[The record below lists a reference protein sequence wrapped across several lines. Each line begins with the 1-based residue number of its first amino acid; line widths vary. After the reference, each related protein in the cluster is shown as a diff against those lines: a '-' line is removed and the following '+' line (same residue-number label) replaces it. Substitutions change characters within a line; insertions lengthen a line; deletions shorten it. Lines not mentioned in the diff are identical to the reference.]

1 MSSGAP
7 GPITDLSTV
16 NTTNF
21 DLYLEADK
29 LPPSGMAVAC
39 RVTIEHDSTKE
50 KSYCGP
56 RIAVAGMY
64 ITITVQLQGSPFNKP
79 VIYWS

>member
-1 MSSGAP
+1 MIQWTEVSSGAP
-7 GPITDLSTV
+7 GEITHLSTV
-16 NTTNF
+16 NSTNF
-21 DLYLEADK
+21 DLYLEADN

-39 RVTIEHDSTKE
+39 RVDIEHDSTNQ

-64 ITITVQLQGSPFNKP
+64 ITITVQIQGSPFN
-79 VIYWS
+79 